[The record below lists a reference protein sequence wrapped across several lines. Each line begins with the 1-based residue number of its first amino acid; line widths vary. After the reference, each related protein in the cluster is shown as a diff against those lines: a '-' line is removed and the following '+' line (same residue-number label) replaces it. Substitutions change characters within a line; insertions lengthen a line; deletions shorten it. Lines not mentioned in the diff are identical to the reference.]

1 MTTLNRVAITY
12 AMALLI
18 GAFSYLS
25 AFDIDRTG
33 ILGSL
38 LNSDVL
44 GWAFLAL
51 PALTVA
57 LVNRWW
63 ALSIVLVPLSVEFLL
78 HLGTDYNYPYHEDPY
93 PVLSVFWTLCMLGIS
108 SLGLLLRAVVDL
120 AAPRISRLRNKSS

>member
-12 AMALLI
+12 VAALLN

-38 LNSDVL
+38 LNSDVF

-51 PALTVA
+51 TVLTVV

-78 HLGTDYNYPYHEDPY
+78 HSGSDYNYPYHEDPY
-93 PVLSVFWTLCMLGIS
+93 PALSVFWTLCLLGVS

-120 AAPRISRLRNKSS
+120 AVDSLSRHRDKSN